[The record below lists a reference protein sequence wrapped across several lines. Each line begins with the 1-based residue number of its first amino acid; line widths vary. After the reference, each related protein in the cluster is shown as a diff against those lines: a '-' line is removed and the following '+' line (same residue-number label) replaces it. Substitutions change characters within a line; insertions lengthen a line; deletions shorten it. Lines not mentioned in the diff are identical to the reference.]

1 MLTFQEYLIEV
12 IRIET
17 GEEPTPLA
25 PVTRTRKPTK
35 GERLRA
41 AVLIGGVAA
50 APVSGLV
57 YGKKIDPTTVPTL
70 SGINFQGL
78 HGHEHGRKVVTTPTQ
93 EEENEND
100 K

>member
-41 AVLIGGVAA
+41 ALIFAGMA
-50 APVSGLV
+50 APSASGLLH
-57 YGKKIDPTTVPTL
+57 GTKIDPTTVPTL
-70 SGINFQGL
+70 SGINFEGL

>member
-41 AVLIGGVAA
+41 AVLIGGVVA
-50 APVSGLV
+50 APASGLFHGTEV
-57 YGKKIDPTTVPTL
+57 NPTTVRAL
-70 SGINFQGL
+70 GGINFEGL

>member
-17 GEEPTPLA
+17 GKEPTPLA

-41 AVLIGGVAA
+41 AVLIGGVVA
-50 APVSGLV
+50 APASGLLHGTEV
-57 YGKKIDPTTVPTL
+57 NPTTVRAL
-70 SGINFQGL
+70 GGINFEGL

>member
-17 GEEPTPLA
+17 GKEPTPLA

-41 AVLIGGVAA
+41 ALIFAGMA
-50 APVSGLV
+50 APSVSGLLH
-57 YGKKIDPTTVPTL
+57 GTEINPTTVPAL
-70 SGINFQGL
+70 SGINFEGL
-78 HGHEHGRKVVTTPTQ
+78 HGHETTQ